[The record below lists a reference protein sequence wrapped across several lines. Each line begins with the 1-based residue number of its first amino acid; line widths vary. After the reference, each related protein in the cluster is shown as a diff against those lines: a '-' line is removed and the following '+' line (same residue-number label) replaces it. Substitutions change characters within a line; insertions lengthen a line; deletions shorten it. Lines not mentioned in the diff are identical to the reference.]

1 MTADHGVQTHL
12 FGHLL
17 SCPFRQKCA
26 EILSTLPHFTLAS
39 AGKSRNPART
49 YVAAAFN
56 KTNSRTNL
64 TVHSSESYGSVEGVL
79 GAQFADV

>member
-26 EILSTLPHFTLAS
+26 EILSTLPHFTLTSAATPAS
-39 AGKSRNPART
+39 FVPPLKPSTEKFA
-49 YVAAAFN
+49 YI
-56 KTNSRTNL
+56 KTNPPLHVTGHFDGPGGQ
-64 TVHSSESYGSVEGVL
+64 V
-79 GAQFADV
+79 ADVF